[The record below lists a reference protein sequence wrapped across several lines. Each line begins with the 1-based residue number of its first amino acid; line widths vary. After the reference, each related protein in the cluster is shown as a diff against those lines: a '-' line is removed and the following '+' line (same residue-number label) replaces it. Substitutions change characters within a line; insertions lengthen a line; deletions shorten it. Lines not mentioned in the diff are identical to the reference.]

1 MKEPW
6 PTAACLPRLLAFS
19 VLWLLVVAIPGC
31 ALEPANPAAANAAD
45 PPRAAALPAGIQS
58 VDTLFMMACASLT
71 LLMVP
76 ALGLFYGGMVRR
88 KNVLATFQQSFIL
101 LGVIAVQWVVAGYS
115 LAFGPDVYAGL
126 CGTWRWALLSGV
138 GLEPNAD
145 LAPGVPHQLFMIFQ
159 MMVAS
164 LTAALITGAIA
175 ERARFMAY
183 VLFVLLWTTLV
194 YDPVAHWVWSPEG
207 WIHRLGAL
215 DFAGGLV
222 VQLTSGLAALSC
234 AVFLGKRKGLDTEDM
249 NPHNLTLT
257 ALGTGLLWFGWLGLN
272 AGQARGANAGAVAAF
287 VATTLSGSA
296 AVASW
301 SALEYLQKRKVTMLG
316 ACTGAIAGLVV
327 VTPAAG
333 YITPTGALAL
343 GALVCP
349 LCYGAILIKA
359 RLGYDDSLDVF
370 GVHGIGAIA
379 GVLAVG
385 VLATPVLTGRAG
397 GLLDGNADL
406 LLAQAIAIGGVAV
419 YTVVATAGILLLID
433 RTLGFRVSAD
443 EEDLGLDL
451 TQHGQR
457 GYIMEEEELIGM
469 VRK

>member
-1 MKEPW
+1 ML
-6 PTAACLPRLLAFS
+6 TIGLLGTMAQACAD
-19 VLWLLVVAIPGC
+19 
-31 ALEPANPAAANAAD
+31 EPAALAVAVDAAAA
-45 PPRAAALPAGIQS
+45 PPDAVALSGGVQA
-58 VDTLFMMACASLT
+58 VDTVFMMAASALA

-101 LGVIAVQWVVAGYS
+101 LGVVAVQWVVVGYS
-115 LAFGPDVYAGL
+115 LAFGPDAYAGI
-126 CGTWRWALLSGV
+126 CGTWRWALLLRV

-145 LAPGVPHQLFMIFQ
+145 LATGVPHQLFMVFQ

-164 LTAALITGAIA
+164 LTVALISGAIA
-175 ERARFMAY
+175 ERARFLVY
-183 VLFVLLWTTLV
+183 VVFALLWTTLV
-194 YDPVAHWVWSPEG
+194 YDPVAHWVWSQNG
-207 WIHRLGAL
+207 WIRRLGAL

-234 AVFLGKRKGLDTEDM
+234 AVVLGKRKGLDTEDM

-257 ALGTGLLWFGWLGLN
+257 AVGTGLLWFGWLGLN
-272 AGQARGANAGAVAAF
+272 AGQARGVNAGAVAAF
-287 VATTLSGSA
+287 VATVLAGSA
-296 AVASW
+296 AVVSY

-316 ACTGAIAGLVV
+316 ACTGAIAGLVAV
-327 VTPAAG
+327 SCGAG
-333 YITPTGALAL
+333 YFTPPAALAL

-349 LCYGAILIKA
+349 FCYGAIRIKA

-370 GVHGIGAIA
+370 AVHGIGGMVGA
-379 GVLAVG
+379 LAVG
-385 VLATPVLTGRAG
+385 LLATPALTGGPG
-397 GLLDGNADL
+397 GLLDGNTDL
-406 LLAQAIAIGGVAV
+406 LFAQAIAVAAVTV
-419 YTVVATAGILLLID
+419 YTVVVTGLILLVID
-433 RTLGFRVSAD
+433 GILGFRVSAD

-469 VRK
+469 AR